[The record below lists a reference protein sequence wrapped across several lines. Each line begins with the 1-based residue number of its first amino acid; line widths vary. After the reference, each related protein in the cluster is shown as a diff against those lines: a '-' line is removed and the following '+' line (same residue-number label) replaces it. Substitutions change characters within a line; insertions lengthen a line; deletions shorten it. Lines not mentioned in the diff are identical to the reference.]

1 MSTIS
6 CQLSMRG
13 ERNETLSTHTYKFFG
28 CRRCSPV
35 VMIITQLIKK
45 MYHIKPFWVP
55 TIALVVG
62 LFISIFISHRHNL
75 LAGLFMGWFY
85 GYAAMGSYASLKT
98 SYLTYKQKKRRKQKY
113 TAP

>member
-1 MSTIS
+1 MKHFPLIHTIF
-6 CQLSMRG
+6 LDAVVAV
-13 ERNETLSTHTYKFFG
+13 
-28 CRRCSPV
+28 PV
-35 VMIITQLIKK
+35 VMIITHLIKK
-45 MYHIKPFWVP
+45 MCHIKPFWVQ

-85 GYAAMGSYASLKT
+85 GYTAIGSYASLKT